1 MEEVADLEKEREK
14 RVSDAQCFMTYQIT
28 ALKTRISLEIT
39 TLEDEYETE
48 RHSLYDVIMQTIE
61 DRRKQVREDR
71 ENDLDAAELFHD
83 AYTRLHNHRRNLR
96 KRNQLHLD
104 RSQHNGSPSRHEHSR
119 RRQNR
124 QNTMYNIHATPGV
137 KEQEELDQDLA
148 DILGVEPGNSK
159 RQTSSAPGN
168 ASRQR

>member
-28 ALKTRISLEIT
+28 ALKTRINLEIT
-39 TLEDEYETE
+39 TLEDEYEVLSYIDKCLSISYSFFVQTE

-71 ENDLDAAELFHD
+71 DNDLDAAELFHD

-119 RRQNR
+119 RRQSE
-124 QNTMYNIHATPGV
+124 YNVLIF
-137 KEQEELDQDLA
+137 L
-148 DILGVEPGNSK
+148 
-159 RQTSSAPGN
+159 
-168 ASRQR
+168 